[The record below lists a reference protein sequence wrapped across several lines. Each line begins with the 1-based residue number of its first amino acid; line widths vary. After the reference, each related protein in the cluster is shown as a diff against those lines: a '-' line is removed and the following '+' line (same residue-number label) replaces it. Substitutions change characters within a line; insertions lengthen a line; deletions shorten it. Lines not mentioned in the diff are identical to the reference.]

1 MTVTTETSAPGA
13 ATLRSMLECMVTI
26 RVCDETIR
34 ESINAGKIFFIY
46 YSPRGQEAVAAG
58 VAQALRPDDQVVTTY
73 RGMHDQVAKGVPLPA
88 LLGEMLGKATGA
100 NKGKGGPMH
109 IVHPE
114 SGVMVTTGVVG
125 SGLPIAN
132 GLALAS
138 VLQGRDRVT
147 VVCFGDGATN
157 IGAFH
162 EAMNLAALWS
172 LPVVFVC
179 QNNLFGEH
187 TPIAEH
193 QTCARVADRAGSY
206 AIPGV
211 TVDGNDPVAVFQAA
225 TEAVERAR
233 RGEGPTLIEA
243 VTYRLCGHFYG
254 DQMPYM
260 DPEELKRAWAAEP
273 VGRFAARLIDD
284 GVVSGDDVAAIEA
297 AAGERVTAA
306 LEEAVGAPFPEAG
319 ELLTDLYGEGR

>member
-1 MTVTTETSAPGA
+1 MTVTTETQAPDA

-34 ESINAGKIFFIY
+34 EAINAGKIFFIY
-46 YSPRGQEAVAAG
+46 YSPRGQEAISAG
-58 VAQALRPDDQVVTTY
+58 LGQVLRGEDQLVTTY
-73 RGMHDQVAKGVPLPA
+73 RGLHDQIAKGVPLPA
-88 LLGEMLGKATGA
+88 LFGEMLGKATGA

-138 VLQGRDRVT
+138 MLQGSGRVT
-147 VVCFGDGATN
+147 AVCFGDGATN

-162 EAMNLAALWS
+162 EALNLAALWS

-187 TPIAEH
+187 TPVAEH
-193 QTCARVADRAGSY
+193 QKCAHVADRAAGY
-206 AIPGV
+206 GMPGV
-211 TVDGNDPVAVFQAA
+211 TVDGNDPVAVRQAVA
-225 TEAVERAR
+225 EAVERAR
-233 RGEGPTLIEA
+233 SGQGPTLVEA

-260 DPEELKRAWAAEP
+260 DPEELQRAWAAEP
-273 VGRFAARLIDD
+273 VGRFAGQLIEA
-284 GVVSGDDVAAIEA
+284 GVLSPEDVATIEA
-297 AAGERVTAA
+297 AAQQRVSEALDAA
-306 LEEAVGAPFPEAG
+306 IGAPFPAPG
-319 ELLTDLYGEGR
+319 ELLSDLYGEGR